1 MILPF
6 FKKKPEKTL
15 GIDIGTSSIKI
26 IEISQQKNQKKILEN
41 YGEMDISFSRET
53 SFKETREKQN
63 AILFSNKQTA
73 EAISDILEESKIQTK
88 KANFSIP
95 DFYTF
100 FTSFNLPLMTQK
112 EIPEAIKYEA
122 KNYIPLSLSDIVL
135 DWTIIK
141 ENKSNKTEN
150 TLKVLVIAIPNNI
163 VNQYQEIATMT
174 GLELQTLE
182 AEAFSLV
189 KSLTKKDGK
198 IVSIVDIGSRTTTC
212 NVVENGVLKIS
223 HSFNIAGNELTEALS
238 RSLMI
243 KYSDAEELKKNS
255 GLLKTG
261 FNANENT
268 REILAPLV
276 DSVLNEIKKI
286 FQNLYQQENKTI
298 EKIILTGKSALMP
311 GLKEYFF
318 EEFKKET
325 EIASPFTDFI
335 YPPTLTEY
343 LKEIGPSFAIA
354 VGAALQEDKNIK
366 N

>member
-6 FKKKPEKTL
+6 FKKSIEKTL

-26 IEISQQKNQKKILEN
+26 VEISQQKNQKKVLEN

-53 SFKETREKQN
+53 LFKEPIEKQN
-63 AILFSNKQTA
+63 AILFSNKQIA

-112 EIPEAIKYEA
+112 EIPDAIKYEA

-135 DWTIIK
+135 DWTVIK
-141 ENKSNKTEN
+141 EDKNNKIGN

-163 VNQYQEIATMT
+163 VNQYQEIATMA

-198 IVSIVDIGSRTTTC
+198 IVSIVDIGSRTTIC
-212 NVVENGVLKIS
+212 NIVENGILKIS

-243 KYSDAEELKKNS
+243 KYSDAEELKKNC
-255 GLLKTG
+255 GLLKAG
-261 FNANENT
+261 FDIDGNT
-268 REILAPLV
+268 REILIPLV
-276 DSVLNEIKKI
+276 DSILNEIKKI
-286 FQNLYQQENKTI
+286 FQNFYQQENRTV
-298 EKIILTGKSALMP
+298 EKIILTGNSILMP

-318 EEFKKET
+318 EEFKKEI
-325 EIASPFTDFI
+325 EIANPFADFI
-335 YPPTLTEY
+335 YPQILTEH

-354 VGAALQEDKNIK
+354 VGTALKEDGNIK